1 MIGRFE
7 QFSSAISCIYK
18 YIQKIE
24 REEMAKYGLRG
35 PHVQCL
41 LALSRGE
48 EGLTASQLCEVCDK
62 DKAAISRAVSELE
75 KAGLLLREGTSYRA
89 RLKLTG
95 EGKRTA
101 GRISGI
107 VEDAVG
113 LAGRGLTDEDRK
125 VFYAALD
132 RIASNLR
139 VLSEEGLPEAARN
152 KNEQKEISYED
163 QNHH

>member
-24 REEMAKYGLRG
+24 REEMAKYGLKG

-41 LALSRGE
+41 VALSHGG
-48 EGLTASQLCEVCDK
+48 EGLTASQLCELCDK
-62 DKAAISRAVSELE
+62 DKAAISRAVSGLE

-89 RLKLTG
+89 RLRLTE

-107 VEDAVG
+107 VEDAVA
-113 LAGRGLTDEDRK
+113 LAGRGLTDGDRK

-139 VLSEEGLPEAARN
+139 AISEEGLPETARN
-152 KNEQKEISYED
+152 KTEQKEISYED